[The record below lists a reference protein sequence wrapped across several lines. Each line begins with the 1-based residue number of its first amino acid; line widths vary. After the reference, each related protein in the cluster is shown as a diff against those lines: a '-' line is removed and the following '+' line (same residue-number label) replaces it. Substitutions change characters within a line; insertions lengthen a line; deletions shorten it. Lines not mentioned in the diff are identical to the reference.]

1 MNIDVQALVS
11 VHLSETKP
19 KSTIPSSYGNCMF
32 HFMRN
37 GQTVFQSGCSISCF
51 HQSFMNDPVPLHAC
65 QHLVFD
71 FFLSNSYRC
80 VTLSHHHFICIPL
93 MSNAVEPLFICLF
106 ISCVYSL
113 VKYGLRAL
121 GLLLN

>member
-1 MNIDVQALVS
+1 MDCSSVPGILQARTLSGLPFPSPGESWPIKNKSIMNIDVQALVS

-51 HQSFMNDPVPLHAC
+51 HQSFMSDPVPLHAC
-65 QHLVFD
+65 QHLAFD
-71 FFLSNSYRC
+71 FLK
-80 VTLSHHHFICIPL
+80 VILIG
-93 MSNAVEPLFICLF
+93 V
-106 ISCVYSL
+106 
-113 VKYGLRAL
+113 
-121 GLLLN
+121 